1 MISFS
6 LVFDNGNRK
15 MEMEKEENY
24 FFLERHE
31 LGLRQV
37 INDVECSLLECYVS
51 YKDGCWSFL
60 ACFCEDN
67 VDVDG
72 L

>member
-1 MISFS
+1 MS
-6 LVFDNGNRK
+6 LT
-15 MEMEKEENY
+15 MEMEKEEV
-24 FFLERHE
+24 FFFFFERHE

-37 INDVECSLLECYVS
+37 INDVECSLLECYVR

-60 ACFCEDN
+60 SCLCGEN